1 MAHTGPREVTFDNKT
16 YTLDA
21 HGFLNPPEQ
30 WDENFAN
37 GMAEVLGIYG
47 GLKEK
52 HWSFIRYLRRKF
64 LEEKTVPVVVLACAD
79 NDLRLSEFKLLFPTG
94 YHRGACKIAGINYD
108 FMYKTNYWL
117 TYETSAVLRA
127 EHEVTAAGFLADFE
141 KWNERFAEAVVR
153 EWKLPGGLTE
163 RHRSIIGY
171 LRDFYGKTKNIPTI
185 FEFCRAND
193 LSFEELTALFPEG
206 YRRGACRIAGL
217 PFFA

>member
-1 MAHTGPREVTFDNKT
+1 MTHTEPREVTFDNKT

-37 GMAEVLGIYG
+37 GMAEVLGIYA

-52 HWSFIRYLRRKF
+52 HWSFIRYLRKKF

-163 RHRSIIGY
+163 RHRNFIRYVHTVRPPCQRPQSTTSRY
-171 LRDFYGKTKNIPTI
+171 P
-185 FEFCRAND
+185 
-193 LSFEELTALFPEG
+193 PEHCVPYHCCG
-206 YRRGACRIAGL
+206 TCERGAPDCVRSTAGL
-217 PFFA
+217 LTFQ